1 MNVTERFLK
10 YISTD
15 TTSDPYSGTFPSTS
29 NQLAFAAELAEE
41 MKELGLTEI
50 SCDEH
55 GYVFGT
61 IPSTIQ
67 DYQGII
73 LGFIAHM
80 DTSPAAPGANIRPR
94 IIENYDGKDILLNE
108 EKNIV
113 MSTRDFSNLEKY
125 KGQDLIVTDG
135 LTLLGGD
142 DKAGLAE
149 ILTAAE
155 YLLAHPEIKHGP
167 VRVGVTPDEEIGQGA
182 NLFDVK
188 KFGADF
194 AYTMDGGESGE
205 LEYENFN
212 AASAFVK
219 LTGVSIHPGSAK
231 NTMVNACLLAMEYQ
245 SLMPEAQKPEHTEG
259 REGFIHLDAV
269 QGTVEHA
276 SLEYIIRDHDMAL
289 FQEKKRVMERAAAY
303 MNDKYGE
310 GTVELEIQ
318 DSYFNMKQKIEPH
331 RHLIDNV
338 VAVYEKLDI
347 RPQIQPIRGGTDG
360 ARLSFEGLPCPN
372 LGTGDHNCHGHFEF
386 VCIQSMEKS
395 VQVIVELARLY
406 ASFVPE
412 K

>member
-10 YISTD
+10 YISAD
-15 TTSDPYSGTFPSTS
+15 TTSDPSVSTCPSTIS
-29 NQLAFAAELAEE
+29 QMAFAKDLAEE
-41 MKELGLTEI
+41 MKSLGMI
-50 SCDEH
+50 DVSCDEN

-61 IPSTIQ
+61 VPSTVEN
-67 DYQGII
+67 YQGVV

-80 DTSPAAPGANIRPR
+80 DTTCAASGANIRPR
-94 IIENYDGKDILLNE
+94 IIKNYDGSDILLNE
-108 EKNIV
+108 AKNIV
-113 MSTRDFSNLEKY
+113 MSPRDFSNLSQY

-155 YLLAHPEIKHGP
+155 YLIAHPEILHGP
-167 VRVGVTPDEEIGQGA
+167 IRVGVTPDEEIGRGA
-182 NLFDVK
+182 DLFDVK

-212 AASAFVK
+212 AASAFVDF
-219 LTGVSIHPGSAK
+219 TGLSIHPGSAK
-231 NTMVNACLLAMEYQ
+231 NKLINASLLAMEYQ
-245 SLMPEAQKPEHTEG
+245 SLMPEAQKPEHTQD
-259 REGFIHLDAV
+259 REGFIHLDFV

-276 SLEYIIRDHDMAL
+276 SSEYIIRDHDETL
-289 FQEKKRVMERAAAY
+289 FEEKKRTMQRAADY
-303 MNDKYGE
+303 MNEKYGA
-310 GTVELEIQ
+310 GTVNLKIE

-331 RHLIDNV
+331 MHLIDNV
-338 VAVYEKLDI
+338 LSVYQKLDI
-347 RPQIQPIRGGTDG
+347 RPQVQPIRGGTDG

-395 VQVIVELARLY
+395 VQVIIELAKLY
-406 ASFVPE
+406 SVFSPE